1 MSVPKPLILCILD
14 GWGRREEKKYNAIET
29 ANTVTWHKMWD
40 ECPHTLLHTSGLAV
54 GLPDGQMG
62 NSEVGHTN
70 IGAGRVVMQ
79 DLPKISLALQNGT
92 FANQPAFVDFVQAM
106 KKTGGT
112 CHVLG
117 MLSDGGVHSH
127 QDHIIGVV
135 RLLCEH
141 GLKVALHIFLDG
153 RDTPPDSGLG
163 YVLRFQEKL
172 SKYPD
177 AFIAT
182 VGGRYYGMDRDNR
195 WDREK
200 TAYDAIVSANAPR
213 FATVEEAV
221 EFSYKNKVFDEFVK
235 PAVIGVYEGM
245 RDGDGLFMANFRADR
260 VRQILNALL
269 NPDFTGFQRE
279 DVINFAAKIGM
290 VAYSEEISAFLP
302 AVFPDEKLENVL
314 GQVLADKGLKQ
325 LRIAETEKYAHV
337 TYFFNGGEEKVFD
350 GEDRILVP
358 SPKVTTYDLQPEMS
372 AKEVT
377 DKLVNAID
385 SGKYDLIVVN
395 YANGDMV
402 GHTGVMEAAVKA
414 CEEVDRCLLRLWQ
427 ALDKVGGAM
436 LVIADHGNAELMF
449 DEEKGV
455 PFTSHTTFDVPAI
468 LVNAPKGVKSLA
480 DGGKLADVAPTLLDI
495 LGIDKP
501 DEMTGKS
508 LLAGD

>member
-14 GWGRREEKKYNAIET
+14 GWGRREEKQYNAIET
-29 ANTVTWHKMWD
+29 ANTVVWHKMWN

-54 GLPDGQMG
+54 GLPSGQMG

-70 IGAGRVVMQ
+70 IGAGRIVMQ
-79 DLPKISLALQNGT
+79 DLPKISLSLQDGT
-92 FANQPAFVDFVQAM
+92 FAKQPVFADFVRQM
-106 KKTGGT
+106 KQTRGT
-112 CHVLG
+112 CHILG

-127 QDHIIGVV
+127 LEHIIGVV
-135 RLLCEH
+135 RLLSAE
-141 GLKVALHIFLDG
+141 GLKVAVHIFLDG

-163 YVLRFQEKL
+163 YVLHFQEL
-172 SKYPD
+172 LADCPN

-182 VGGRYYGMDRDNR
+182 IGGRYYGMDRDNR

-200 TAYDAIVSANAPR
+200 IAYRAMVSADAVR
-213 FATVEEAV
+213 FATAEEAV
-221 EFSYKNKVFDEFVK
+221 ESSYKNKVFDEFMEPV
-235 PAVIGVYEGM
+235 VIGAYEGM
-245 RDGDGLFMANFRADR
+245 HDNDGLFMVNFRADR

-269 NPDFTGFQRE
+269 NPDFVGFERE
-279 DVINFAAKIGM
+279 SVIKFAAKVGM
-290 VAYSEEISAFLP
+290 VAYSDEISAFLP
-302 AVFPDEKLENVL
+302 AVFPDEKLKNVL
-314 GQVLADKGLKQ
+314 GEVLANNGLKQ

-358 SPKVTTYDLQPEMS
+358 SPKVATYDLQPEMS
-372 AKEVT
+372 AEEVT
-377 DKLVNAID
+377 DKLTDAIY

-402 GHTGVMEAAVKA
+402 GHTGIMEAAVKA
-414 CEEVDRCLLRLWQ
+414 CETVDGCLGRLWE

-436 LVIADHGNAELMF
+436 LVIADHGNAELMY

-468 LVNAPKGVKSLA
+468 LVNAPRGVSALSG
-480 DGGKLADVAPTLLDI
+480 GGKLADVAPTLLDI
-495 LGIDKP
+495 LGVEKP
-501 DEMTGKS
+501 AEMTGNS
-508 LLAGD
+508 LLVKS